1 MPMPNEQKVETR
13 LPSAPILANP
23 MLAVVFILTAAYLLA
38 CFSESLFGFCM
49 RH

>member
-23 MLAVVFILTAAYLLA
+23 ILCLQFNTFIHAFAINILKEQGA
-38 CFSESLFGFCM
+38 E
-49 RH
+49 